1 MRRTGRHS
9 EQVVTGPCCRRE
21 NAVLV
26 EQRVVTQALQAGTAD
41 NLQSNGL
48 RPAIHGRMVDN
59 TLQI

>member
-1 MRRTGRHS
+1 
-9 EQVVTGPCCRRE
+9 
-21 NAVLV
+21 VLV